1 MQHLQKLAVSRS
13 YLISAP
19 LGRALSAAIAASV
32 GMGRI
37 SARKIGSEHRQNR
50 VDRDRRARQLGST
63 VRTPGGAARWSASI
77 LGPILL
83 IAAFT
88 VATAGGADAQTF
100 IGPGPVNSTQFVS
113 GETATVLGNTTIT
126 VSNGDGIDAPP
137 YNELGPTLNINTEA
151 VGPSALPGPGSISIT
166 TPFGTGVAS
175 IFPMSPAT
183 INIDSGPNHN
193 VTIMSGGAA
202 IGVSGDVSLTASN
215 AKAVYVD
222 CNAIN
227 PKTVERVAA
236 LIAPTGCPFVD
247 AGIIG
252 QPPKPGDAGPRIYTS
267 GPAAPRVAALRD
279 YGLDIR
285 VLAGAPSAASAL
297 KMSYAGI
304 TKGTQAI
311 GAAMM
316 LAATRAGSADDL
328 FAELQSSQK
337 EMFGWL
343 KRQLTMMPPKANR
356 WVAEMQEIAGFAG
369 DDPAAREL
377 YEGAAE
383 FYERFAEDFAAGK
396 KDAAALSAFLNKAS
410 S

>member
-1 MQHLQKLAVSRS
+1 MSVVVAV
-13 YLISAP
+13 IAP
-19 LGRALSAAIAASV
+19 GA
-32 GMGRI
+32 M
-37 SARKIGSEHRQNR
+37 
-50 VDRDRRARQLGST
+50 
-63 VRTPGGAARWSASI
+63 GAAVGKRLVDHGARVLTSLKGRSSETQARAKAAGMAPAADEDIARSDFILSI
-77 LGPILL
+77 VPPGEALAL
-83 IAAFT
+83 AERF
-88 VATAGGADAQTF
+88 VTA
-100 IGPGPVNSTQFVS
+100 
-113 GETATVLGNTTIT
+113 
-126 VSNGDGIDAPP
+126 
-137 YNELGPTLNINTEA
+137 
-151 VGPSALPGPGSISIT
+151 
-166 TPFGTGVAS
+166 
-175 IFPMSPAT
+175 
-183 INIDSGPNHN
+183 
-193 VTIMSGGAA
+193 
-202 IGVSGDVSLTASN
+202 LTASN
-215 AKAVYVD
+215 AKPVYVD

-236 LIAPTGCPFVD
+236 VIALTECPFVD

-252 QPPKPGDAGPRIYTS
+252 QPPKPGDAGPRIYAS
-267 GPAAPRVAALRD
+267 GPAAPRVAALCD

-285 VLAGAPSAASAL
+285 VLAGEPSAASAL

-343 KRQLTMMPPKANR
+343 KRQLGMMPPKAYR
-356 WVAEMQEIAGFAG
+356 WVAEMHEIAGFVG

-396 KDAAALSAFLNKAS
+396 KDASALSAFLNKAS

>member
-1 MQHLQKLAVSRS
+1 M
-13 YLISAP
+13 
-19 LGRALSAAIAASV
+19 
-32 GMGRI
+32 
-37 SARKIGSEHRQNR
+37 
-50 VDRDRRARQLGST
+50 
-63 VRTPGGAARWSASI
+63 GAAVGKRLVDNGAKVLTSLNGRSSETQARAKAAGIVSASDEDIARADFI
-77 LGPILL
+77 LSILPP
-83 IAAFT
+83 
-88 VATAGGADAQTF
+88 GDALALAKR
-100 IGPGPVNSTQFVS
+100 FV
-113 GETATVLGNTTIT
+113 
-126 VSNGDGIDAPP
+126 P
-137 YNELGPTLNINTEA
+137 
-151 VGPSALPGPGSISIT
+151 AL
-166 TPFGTGVAS
+166 
-175 IFPMSPAT
+175 M
-183 INIDSGPNHN
+183 
-193 VTIMSGGAA
+193 
-202 IGVSGDVSLTASN
+202 ASN
-215 AKAVYVD
+215 AKPVYAD

-236 LIAPTGCPFVD
+236 VIAPTECPFVD

-252 QPPKPGDAGPRIYTS
+252 QPPKPGDAGPRIYAS
-267 GPAAPRVAALRD
+267 GPSAPRLAALRD

-285 VLAGAPSAASAL
+285 VLAGAPAAASAL

-304 TKGTQAI
+304 TKGAQAI

-343 KRQLTMMPPKANR
+343 KRQLTMMPPKAYR
-356 WVAEMQEIAGFAG
+356 WVAEMDEIAGFVG